1 MERILPMPGSV
12 ITGILKPTTCGTTGT
27 ELMKDQISKTLSQLR
42 KGQMVT
48 VVFDCSFAEERLRVT
63 GSVVSVDNYWKM
75 LQISNIAIDFSEIC
89 EIII

>member
-1 MERILPMPGSV
+1 MPGSV
-12 ITGILKPTTCGTTGT
+12 ITGILQATTCGTTGT
-27 ELMKDQISKTLSQLR
+27 ELMKDRIAQMISQLH
-42 KGQMVT
+42 KGQQIT

-89 EIII
+89 EIIL

>member
-1 MERILPMPGSV
+1 MPGSV

-63 GSVVSVDNYWKM
+63 GTVASIDTYWKV
-75 LQISNIAIDFSEIC
+75 LQVKNMAIDFSEIC
-89 EIII
+89 EIIL

>member
-1 MERILPMPGSV
+1 MPGSV
-12 ITGILKPTTCGTTGT
+12 ITGILKSTTCGTTGT

-63 GSVVSVDNYWKM
+63 GTVASIDTYWKV
-75 LQISNIAIDFSEIC
+75 LQVKNMAIDFSEIC
-89 EIII
+89 EIIF

>member
-1 MERILPMPGSV
+1 MPGSV
-12 ITGILKPTTCGTTGT
+12 ITGILQATICGTTGT

-63 GSVVSVDNYWKM
+63 GTVASIDTYWKV
-75 LQISNIAIDFSEIC
+75 LQVKNMAIDFSEIC
-89 EIII
+89 EIIL

>member
-1 MERILPMPGSV
+1 MPGSV
-12 ITGILKPTTCGTTGT
+12 ITGILQATTCGTTGT
-27 ELMKDQISKTLSQLR
+27 ELMKDHIAQMISQLH
-42 KGQMVT
+42 KGQQIT

>member
-1 MERILPMPGSV
+1 MPGSV
-12 ITGILKPTTCGTTGT
+12 ITGILQATTCGTTGT
-27 ELMKDQISKTLSQLR
+27 ELMKDRIAQMISQLH
-42 KGQMVT
+42 KGQQIT

>member
-1 MERILPMPGSV
+1 
-12 ITGILKPTTCGTTGT
+12 
-27 ELMKDQISKTLSQLR
+27 MKDRIAQMISQLH
-42 KGQMVT
+42 KGQLVT

>member
-1 MERILPMPGSV
+1 MPGSV
-12 ITGILKPTTCGTTGT
+12 ITGIWNPTTCVTTGT
-27 ELMKDQISKTLSQLR
+27 ELMKDHIAQMISQLR